1 MAAGSNRGE
10 AGRATP
16 ERHVHRTRVV
26 FEDGTTVTGVSFV
39 GDDPYGRDVPPSFG
53 LYLDERWSP
62 PWPHA
67 HVDWPDFSVPR
78 DIEVARSA
86 LVQLVERARQGE
98 SVEVGCLG
106 GHGRTGTA
114 LACIAVLTG
123 TSATEAVTWIRAN
136 YCSQAVETGEQATFA
151 SNFAS

>member
-1 MAAGSNRGE
+1 VH
-10 AGRATP
+10 

-39 GDDPYGRDVPPSFG
+39 ADDPYRRDVLPSFG
-53 LYLDERWSP
+53 LYLDERWRP

-67 HVDWPDFSVPR
+67 HVDWPDFNVPT
-78 DIEVARSA
+78 DTDAARRA
-86 LVQLVERARQGE
+86 LVQLVERARRGE
-98 SVEVGCLG
+98 AVEVGCLG

-123 TSATEAVTWIRAN
+123 TSASDAVTWVRAN
-136 YCSQAVETGEQATFA
+136 YCDRAVETDEQAIFA
-151 SNFAS
+151 SDFTL